1 MKSDYDENIY
11 TTVIDRSNPLYAQ
24 REAEAQRIAQEIV
37 STAADN
43 AHMRE
48 ERGATNE
55 DDGLNE
61 EEKSVQVCYLCYHC

>member
-1 MKSDYDENIY
+1 M
-11 TTVIDRSNPLYAQ
+11 IDRSNPLYAQ

-37 STAADN
+37 GNTADN

-48 ERGATNE
+48 ERGVTND

-61 EEKSVQVCYLCYHC
+61 EDK